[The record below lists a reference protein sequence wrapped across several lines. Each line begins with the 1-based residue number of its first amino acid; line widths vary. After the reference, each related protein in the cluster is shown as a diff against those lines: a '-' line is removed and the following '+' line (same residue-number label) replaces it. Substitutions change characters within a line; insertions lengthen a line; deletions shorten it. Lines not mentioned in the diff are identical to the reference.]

1 MAHAFLLG
9 ASQGITPG
17 MTPGSVPRTA
27 ASELALPGTSWAQAA
42 PALPAVKIP
51 PPKLYGK
58 AQSQVFITAAF
69 VL

>member
-1 MAHAFLLG
+1 
-9 ASQGITPG
+9 

-42 PALPAVKIP
+42 PVLPAVKIP